1 MLVDKTE
8 FEAWMERIMGE
19 LYRISRKL
27 DKGGNEEK
35 HLNYLNGERLYDN
48 QEVCLL
54 LRISKRTLQRYR
66 NNGVLKFYS
75 IYHKTYY
82 KESDLHR
89 VHRNNF
95 DENEIKQQARED
107 KLSRAIRCR
116 KNKSMFCFVPV
127 KLLPWGRKS
136 QTAYW
141 CLSWQWLHTVVKQDE
156 VSFLVRMVIL
166 QGQPGPRGYHFYV
179 YT

>member
-27 DKGGNEEK
+27 DKAENRQK

-48 QEVCLL
+48 QEVCQL

-66 NNGVLKFYS
+66 NNGALKFHS

-82 KESDLHR
+82 KESDLHEFI
-89 VHRNNF
+89 RNNF
-95 DENEIKQQARED
+95 DENEIKRQARKD
-107 KLSRAIRCR
+107 KLSETYPMPEETDE
-116 KNKSMFCFVPV
+116 S
-127 KLLPWGRKS
+127 GREKE
-136 QTAYW
+136 TGDKE
-141 CLSWQWLHTVVKQDE
+141 LSDDC
-156 VSFLVRMVIL
+156 
-166 QGQPGPRGYHFYV
+166 G
-179 YT
+179 

>member
-27 DKGGNEEK
+27 DKAETREK

-66 NNGVLKFYS
+66 NNGVTRRGQCAAASPLR
-75 IYHKTYY
+75 
-82 KESDLHR
+82 L
-89 VHRNNF
+89 
-95 DENEIKQQARED
+95 
-107 KLSRAIRCR
+107 
-116 KNKSMFCFVPV
+116 
-127 KLLPWGRKS
+127 
-136 QTAYW
+136 
-141 CLSWQWLHTVVKQDE
+141 QD
-156 VSFLVRMVIL
+156 RRWR
-166 QGQPGPRGYHFYV
+166 P
-179 YT
+179 

>member
-27 DKGGNEEK
+27 DKAETREK

-66 NNGVLKFYS
+66 NNGGVEVL
-75 IYHKTYY
+75 
-82 KESDLHR
+82 
-89 VHRNNF
+89 F
-95 DENEIKQQARED
+95 DI
-107 KLSRAIRCR
+107 
-116 KNKSMFCFVPV
+116 
-127 KLLPWGRKS
+127 S
-136 QTAYW
+136 Q
-141 CLSWQWLHTVVKQDE
+141 D
-156 VSFLVRMVIL
+156 IL
-166 QGQPGPRGYHFYV
+166 QGVGLTRVHS
-179 YT
+179 

>member
-27 DKGGNEEK
+27 DKAENRQK

-48 QEVCLL
+48 QEVCQL

-66 NNGVLKFYS
+66 NNGALKFHS

-82 KESDLHR
+82 KESDLHEFI
-89 VHRNNF
+89 RNNF
-95 DENEIKQQARED
+95 DENEIKRQARKD
-107 KLSRAIRCR
+107 KLSETYPMPEEMDENGGEKETEE
-116 KNKSMFCFVPV
+116 KNSQMIVDNASWMFIVQGYS
-127 KLLPWGRKS
+127 LP
-136 QTAYW
+136 
-141 CLSWQWLHTVVKQDE
+141 L
-156 VSFLVRMVIL
+156 
-166 QGQPGPRGYHFYV
+166 
-179 YT
+179 

>member
-27 DKGGNEEK
+27 DKAETREK

-66 NNGVLKFYS
+66 NNGGVEVL
-75 IYHKTYY
+75 
-82 KESDLHR
+82 
-89 VHRNNF
+89 F
-95 DENEIKQQARED
+95 DI
-107 KLSRAIRCR
+107 
-116 KNKSMFCFVPV
+116 
-127 KLLPWGRKS
+127 S
-136 QTAYW
+136 Q
-141 CLSWQWLHTVVKQDE
+141 D
-156 VSFLVRMVIL
+156 IL
-166 QGQPGPRGYHFYV
+166 QGVGLARVHPQQLRRERDKTAG
-179 YT
+179 T

>member
-27 DKGGNEEK
+27 DKAENRQK

-48 QEVCLL
+48 QEVCQL

-66 NNGVLKFYS
+66 NNGALKFHS

-82 KESDLHR
+82 KESDVLEFISQNMEEVLQGGTKVLR
-89 VHRNNF
+89 MK
-95 DENEIKQQARED
+95 EQPGMEAP
-107 KLSRAIRCR
+107 
-116 KNKSMFCFVPV
+116 KNKSG
-127 KLLPWGRKS
+127 KR
-136 QTAYW
+136 
-141 CLSWQWLHTVVKQDE
+141 
-156 VSFLVRMVIL
+156 
-166 QGQPGPRGYHFYV
+166 PGHKKYSPKK
-179 YT
+179 

>member
-27 DKGGNEEK
+27 DKAENRQK

-48 QEVCLL
+48 QEVCQL

-66 NNGVLKFYS
+66 NNGALKFHS

-82 KESDLHR
+82 KESDVLE
-89 VHRNNF
+89 F
-95 DENEIKQQARED
+95 I
-107 KLSRAIRCR
+107 
-116 KNKSMFCFVPV
+116 
-127 KLLPWGRKS
+127 S
-136 QTAYW
+136 QNME
-141 CLSWQWLHTVVKQDE
+141 E
-156 VSFLVRMVIL
+156 VL
-166 QGQPGPRGYHFYV
+166 QGGTKVLRRERNQASVTEGQAVGNLSDARRNG
-179 YT
+179 

>member
-27 DKGGNEEK
+27 DKAETREK

-66 NNGVLKFYS
+66 NNGVLSS
-75 IYHKTYY
+75 IRYIT
-82 KESDLHR
+82 R
-89 VHRNNF
+89 R
-95 DENEIKQQARED
+95 ITR
-107 KLSRAIRCR
+107 SRTCTSSSATTSTRT
-116 KNKSMFCFVPV
+116 K
-127 KLLPWGRKS
+127 
-136 QTAYW
+136 
-141 CLSWQWLHTVVKQDE
+141 
-156 VSFLVRMVIL
+156 
-166 QGQPGPRGYHFYV
+166 
-179 YT
+179 